1 MLPISDTFGQ
11 LKLKNSMRATGPVTS
26 WLCWVEDAKEQIKK
40 ERNHDQF
47 IDLDRMSQKWTAF
60 DVL

>member
-1 MLPISDTFGQ
+1 MHD
-11 LKLKNSMRATGPVTS
+11 MGPVTS
-26 WLCWVEDAKEQIKK
+26 WLCWDEEVQEQIKK
-40 ERNHDQF
+40 RKKKKIKGQF